1 MKPITKSEISHA
13 LDVLREYELAD
24 APLESLSKIIKFEA
38 GELLGKR
45 EDKTLI
51 GSYKRRGAFWALFS
65 LSREQKR
72 KGVICSSAGNH
83 AQ

>member
-1 MKPITKSEISHA
+1 MKPITKTEISHA

-24 APLESLSKIIKFEA
+24 APLRSLADIIQFRA
-38 GELLGKR
+38 GEILGKR

-65 LSREQKR
+65 LSDEQKAR
-72 KGVICSSAGNH
+72 GVICSSAGNH